1 VLQRVAKSND
11 LFAFRRQNIGVG
23 KRQKR
28 QNGLQHTV
36 VTMGCNQN
44 TFGLLQIDTD
54 PQRWR
59 WPLWHICDD
68 GGSDSSS
75 SIGGS
80 SSSISN
86 SSSSSSSIVV
96 VVV

>member
-1 VLQRVAKSND
+1 MKNGGR
-11 LFAFRRQNIGVG
+11 GGGGG

-28 QNGLQHTV
+28 QNGLQRAAV
-36 VTMGCNQN
+36 VTKGCDQN

-68 GGSDSSS
+68 GDGGSISSS
-75 SIGGS
+75 SIGGGGGS
-80 SSSISN
+80 SSGSG
-86 SSSSSSSIVV
+86 SIVV
-96 VVV
+96 VTV